1 VGVFHFCS
9 GDADI
14 TYASLIP
21 NNLQQ
26 THQLSAESPPW
37 VAVGI
42 VEGVD
47 RAVLQVQNT
56 LTIGTDD
63 RDTAVSHLINSPCI
77 FRPVN
82 KIEVEFTAA

>member
-1 VGVFHFCS
+1 VLKV
-9 GDADI
+9 
-14 TYASLIP
+14 L
-21 NNLQQ
+21 L
-26 THQLSAESPPW
+26 

-63 RDTAVSHLINSPCI
+63 RDTAVSQSHQFTLYLQAC
-77 FRPVN
+77 
-82 KIEVEFTAA
+82 KQIEVEFTAAVAARDRN